1 MGLLSTITNKIL
13 TDMKRS
19 FTKEELEFLKEYEK
33 NFSTA
38 LELNYTR
45 NIEPRYLEKIKE
57 AYTNAIGE
65 PAGVNMTCGHC
76 VLAFI
81 KQVGKKYFDDKK
93 AYEALDLTPAVE
105 ATNDLARTAE
115 RATEMVKAL
124 DEVFNEVPDEPKK
137 PVTKPKAAKQPRKR
151 TK

>member
-1 MGLLSTITNKIL
+1 
-13 TDMKRS
+13 MKRS

-57 AYTNAIGE
+57 VYTNAIGE

-105 ATNDLARTAE
+105 ATKDLARTAE

-124 DEVFNEVPDEPKK
+124 DEVFNEVPDELEPKEK
-137 PVTKPKAAKQPRKR
+137 KAATKPASHKSNKR
-151 TK
+151 ATNKK

>member
-1 MGLLSTITNKIL
+1 
-13 TDMKRS
+13 MKRS

-105 ATNDLARTAE
+105 ATKDLARTAE

-124 DEVFNEVPDEPKK
+124 DEVFNEVPDELEPKEK
-137 PVTKPKAAKQPRKR
+137 KAATKPASHKSNKR
-151 TK
+151 ATNKK